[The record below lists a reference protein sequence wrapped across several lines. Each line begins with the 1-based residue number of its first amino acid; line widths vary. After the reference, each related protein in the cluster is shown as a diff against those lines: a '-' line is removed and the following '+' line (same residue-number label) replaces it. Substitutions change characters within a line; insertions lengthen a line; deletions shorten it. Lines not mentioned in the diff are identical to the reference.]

1 MSQLDLALEAGV
13 SARHLSF
20 VETGRAQPSRELLLG
35 LAEHLEIP
43 LREQNAL
50 LLAAGYA
57 PVFSETPLE
66 TSQMRPV
73 RHALKAI
80 LTGHEPYPA
89 LIVDRQWEVVASNEP
104 AQAIL
109 RDGVAEELLAPP
121 ANALRITMH
130 PNGLAPQI
138 LNFGEWSAHL
148 ITRLHR
154 QALLSRDP
162 ALAELERE
170 LLAYPG
176 VEPSSG
182 IGEPAEMLF
191 VALRLRRPSDGT
203 VLSMSSTIATF
214 GTALDITLEE
224 LSIER
229 SSPPTRERS
238 PTSEVIESRRG
249 RCHARGAQRTRAK
262 ELTHDRDCDRGLHRR
277 DVCRVLG
284 AAGSHEPGPRV
295 ADRRG
300 CRRLLAR

>member
-1 MSQLDLALEAGV
+1 MSPIATKGGAGELLREWRNRRRMSQLDLALEANV

-20 VETGRAQPSRELLLG
+20 VETGRAQPSREMVLT

-57 PVFSETPLE
+57 PVFSETPLDTDE
-66 TSQMRPV
+66 MRPV

-89 LIVDRQWEVVASNEP
+89 IIVDRQWEMVASNEP

-109 RDGVAEELLAPP
+109 RDGVSEELLAPP
-121 ANALRITMH
+121 ANALRITLH
-130 PNGLAPQI
+130 PEGLAPHI

-148 ITRLHR
+148 ITRLRR
-154 QALLSRDP
+154 QALLSQDP

-170 LLAYPG
+170 LLGYPA

-182 IGEPAEMLF
+182 IVEPAEMLF
-191 VALRLRRPSDGT
+191 VPLRFRRPSDGT
-203 VLSMSSTIATF
+203 VLSMFSTLATF

-224 LSIER
+224 LSIE
-229 SSPPTRERS
+229 SFFPADEATEAYL
-238 PTSEVIESRRG
+238 RG
-249 RCHARGAQRTRAK
+249 N
-262 ELTHDRDCDRGLHRR
+262 
-277 DVCRVLG
+277 
-284 AAGSHEPGPRV
+284 
-295 ADRRG
+295 
-300 CRRLLAR
+300 